1 MLNNYTITKKQKF
14 VLVKPCWFSELLLCN
29 ERLSQTR
36 SVSKGFYQE
45 EEEKEMSDI
54 QQHIKKE
61 FNIEVGTPLNPT
73 VFSLSYLVWL
83 KKSYLKHDEANLE
96 QHANELYVKPALN
109 FNLDDYNVIKRKTIS
124 ENLLKNNIVIITYE
138 DLFID
143 INPVL
148 DIDKEEIKNYTT
160 ANLELA
166 KKVCRMAGNYDLI
179 EELDDYSVRVYR
191 G

>member
-1 MLNNYTITKKQKF
+1 MLISF
-14 VLVKPCWFSELLLCN
+14 
-29 ERLSQTR
+29 
-36 SVSKGFYQE
+36 
-45 EEEKEMSDI
+45 
-54 QQHIKKE
+54 
-61 FNIEVGTPLNPT
+61 
-73 VFSLSYLVWL
+73 
-83 KKSYLKHDEANLE
+83 
-96 QHANELYVKPALN
+96 
-109 FNLDDYNVIKRKTIS
+109 KRKTIS